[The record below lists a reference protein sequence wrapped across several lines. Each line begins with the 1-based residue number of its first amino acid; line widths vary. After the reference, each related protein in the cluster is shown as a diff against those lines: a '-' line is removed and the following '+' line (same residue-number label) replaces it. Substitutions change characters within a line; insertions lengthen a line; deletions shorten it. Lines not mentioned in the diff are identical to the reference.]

1 MHIRALWAILCDN
14 RAKLPDVAQAL
25 DIANRHLIDG
35 LLMYHQPQSCVLPFD
50 ALAFF
55 GHFLPVSNLNMA
67 QVSRTLKLYWEE
79 EFCGT
84 LTEFTS
90 IVQQDEHQK
99 GLSRNLQNFYLDE
112 RLDLIRC
119 VEHIIEASQISTHPQ
134 SGKTLT
140 VKLNS
145 AI

>member
-1 MHIRALWAILCDN
+1 
-14 RAKLPDVAQAL
+14 
-25 DIANRHLIDG
+25 
-35 LLMYHQPQSCVLPFD
+35 VLPFD

-140 VKLNS
+140 VKLLS